1 MALSIERRMWVRLIS
16 NDALKSYMQSRGF
29 RSVNE
34 LAMRIGVSKAT
45 IGHLH
50 SGARRT
56 CSPGQ
61 NHDSWHMLNSNPSHF
76 PSLPTSLPFPL
87 PFPSQPY
94 PKP

>member
-16 NDALKSYMQSRGF
+16 NDALKSYMQFRGF

-56 CSPGQ
+56 CSPKTARLIEEALQ
-61 NHDSWHMLNSNPSHF
+61 APPNSLFIPEVTPVTREKYQS
-76 PSLPTSLPFPL
+76 PAAA
-87 PFPSQPY
+87 
-94 PKP
+94 